1 MKAKEKGQKEDSEER
16 FARRS
21 LVERAIM
28 WLKKGLMGSLLLR
41 SEDLG
46 YLGGL
51 INLIYFLKLQNSPAT
66 VNLATL
72 L

>member
-1 MKAKEKGQKEDSEER
+1 MELSREGDNVAEEG
-16 FARRS
+16 AN
-21 LVERAIM
+21 
-28 WLKKGLMGSLLLR
+28 GLLLR

-51 INLIYFLKLQNSPAT
+51 ISLIYFLKLQNSPAT
-66 VNLATL
+66 VNLAIL